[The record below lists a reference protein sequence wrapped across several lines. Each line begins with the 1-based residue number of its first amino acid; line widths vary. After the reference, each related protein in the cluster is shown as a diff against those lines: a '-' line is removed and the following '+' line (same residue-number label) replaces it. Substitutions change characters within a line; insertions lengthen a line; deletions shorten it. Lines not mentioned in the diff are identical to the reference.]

1 MSLCIAGGAGFVGA
15 SLALRYRQHYPSRRI
30 VAFDNLSRRGSELNL
45 ADFRAHNIEFIHGDI
60 RFPRDL
66 ESLTGT
72 FDLLIDAAAEPSVH
86 AGTNAIDTNL
96 QGTLNCLEWAR
107 RRAGALLFL
116 STSRVYSLPALRI
129 LPLREAETR
138 FRLDPQGPQPAGLSA
153 AGIGEAFATSG
164 HRSLYGATKLAS
176 ELFVQEY
183 CAAYGLKAVVNR
195 CGVIAGPGQ
204 WGRVDQG
211 VYALWVAGHFFG
223 LELRYT
229 GFGGSGKQ
237 VRDLL
242 HPDDLFTLLEAQMA
256 CPAAWTGD
264 VFNAGGGLAGSTS
277 LVEYTQLCQEAT
289 GCILTIAAIPQT
301 QPTDIPYYVTDN
313 AKAQA
318 AFGWTPQKTARDI
331 VGNICTWLADNDD
344 RVRPMFTG
352 RTLASKTLH

>member
-15 SLALRYRQHYPSRRI
+15 SLARRYRQHYPNRRI

-45 ADFRAHNIEFIHGDI
+45 ADFRARNIEFIHGDV

-86 AGTNAIDTNL
+86 AATNAIDTNL
-96 QGTLNCLEWAR
+96 KGTLNCLEWAR

-116 STSRVYSLPALRI
+116 STSRVYSLPGLRS
-129 LPLREAETR
+129 LPLREEETR
-138 FRLDPQGPQPAGLSA
+138 FSLNPKDPQPAGLSA
-153 AGIGEAFATSG
+153 AGIGESFATSG

-183 CAAYGLKAVVNR
+183 CAAYGLNTLINR

-204 WGRVDQG
+204 WGRADQG
-211 VYALWVAGHFFG
+211 VYALWVAGHYFG
-223 LELRYT
+223 LGLRYT
-229 GFGGSGKQ
+229 GFGGRGKQ

-242 HPDDLFTLLEAQMA
+242 HPDDLFALLEAQVA

-264 VFNAGGGLAGSTS
+264 VFNAGGGLASSTS
-277 LVEYTQLCQEAT
+277 LVEYTRLCQEAT
-289 GCILTIAAIPQT
+289 GRTLAIGSIPET
-301 QPTDIPYYVTDN
+301 QPTRHPYYVTDN

-331 VGNICTWLADNDD
+331 VGDISAWLADNGDL
-344 RVRPMFTG
+344 VRPMFTDL
-352 RTLASKTLH
+352 TVSE

>member
-15 SLALRYRQHYPSRRI
+15 SLARRYRQHYPNRRI

-45 ADFRAHNIEFIHGDI
+45 ADFRARNIEFIHGDV

-86 AGTNAIDTNL
+86 ADTNAIDTNFK
-96 QGTLNCLEWAR
+96 GTLNCLEWAR

-116 STSRVYSLPALRI
+116 STSRVYSLPTLRS
-129 LPLREAETR
+129 LPLREEETR
-138 FRLDPQGPQPAGLSA
+138 FSLDPKGPQPAGLSV
-153 AGIGEAFATSG
+153 AGVGESFATSG

-183 CAAYGLKAVVNR
+183 CAAYGLNTLINR

-204 WGRVDQG
+204 WGRADQG
-211 VYALWVAGHFFG
+211 VYALWVAGHYFG
-223 LELRYT
+223 LGLRYT

-242 HPDDLFTLLEAQMA
+242 HPDDLFALLEAQVA

-264 VFNAGGGLAGSTS
+264 VFNVGGGLASSTS
-277 LVEYTQLCQEAT
+277 LVEYTRLCQEIT
-289 GCILTIAAIPQT
+289 SRTLAIGSTPET

-313 AKAQA
+313 AKVQT

-331 VGNICTWLADNDD
+331 VGDISAWLADNGDL
-344 RVRPMFTG
+344 VRPMFTDL
-352 RTLASKTLH
+352 TVSE

>member
-15 SLALRYRQHYPSRRI
+15 SLARRYRQHYPNRRI

-45 ADFRAHNIEFIHGDI
+45 ADFRARNIEFIHGDV

-86 AGTNAIDTNL
+86 ADTNAIDTNL
-96 QGTLNCLEWAR
+96 KGTLNCLEWAR

-116 STSRVYSLPALRI
+116 STSRVYSLPTLRS
-129 LPLREAETR
+129 LPLREEETR
-138 FRLDPQGPQPAGLSA
+138 FSLDPKGPQPAGLSV
-153 AGIGEAFATSG
+153 AGVGESFATSR

-183 CAAYGLKAVVNR
+183 CAAYGLNTLINR

-204 WGRVDQG
+204 WGRADQG
-211 VYALWVAGHFFG
+211 VYALWVAGHYFG
-223 LELRYT
+223 LGLRYT

-242 HPDDLFTLLEAQMA
+242 HPDDLFALLEAQVA

-264 VFNAGGGLAGSTS
+264 VFNAGGGLASSTS
-277 LVEYTQLCQEAT
+277 LVEYTRLCQEIT
-289 GCILTIAAIPQT
+289 SRTLAIGSTPET

-313 AKAQA
+313 AKVQT

-331 VGNICTWLADNDD
+331 VGDIHTWLVDNGDL
-344 RVRPMFTG
+344 VRPMFTDL
-352 RTLASKTLH
+352 TVSE

>member
-15 SLALRYRQHYPSRRI
+15 SLARRYRQHYPNRRI

-45 ADFRAHNIEFIHGDI
+45 ADFRARNIEFIHGDV

-86 AGTNAIDTNL
+86 AATNAIDTNL
-96 QGTLNCLEWAR
+96 KGTLNCLEWAR

-116 STSRVYSLPALRI
+116 STSRVYSLPGLRS
-129 LPLREAETR
+129 LPLREEETR
-138 FRLDPQGPQPAGLSA
+138 FSLDPKGPQPAGLLV

-183 CAAYGLKAVVNR
+183 CAAYGLNTLINR

-204 WGRVDQG
+204 WGRADQG
-211 VYALWVAGHFFG
+211 VYALWVAGHYFG
-223 LELRYT
+223 LGLRYT
-229 GFGGSGKQ
+229 GFDGRGKQ

-242 HPDDLFTLLEAQMA
+242 HPDDLFALLEAQVA

-264 VFNAGGGLAGSTS
+264 VFNVGGGLASSTS
-277 LVEYTQLCQEAT
+277 LVEYTRLCQEAT
-289 GCILTIAAIPQT
+289 GRTLAIGSVPET

-313 AKAQA
+313 AKVQA
-318 AFGWTPQKTARDI
+318 AFGWTPQKTARNI
-331 VGNICTWLADNDD
+331 VGDIHTWLVDNGDL
-344 RVRPMFTG
+344 VRPMFTN
-352 RTLASKTLH
+352 LKVSE

>member
-15 SLALRYRQHYPSRRI
+15 SLAHRYRQHYPNRRI

-45 ADFRAHNIEFIHGDI
+45 ADFRARNIEFIHGDV

-86 AGTNAIDTNL
+86 AATNAIDTNL
-96 QGTLNCLEWAR
+96 KGTLNCLEWAR

-116 STSRVYSLPALRI
+116 STSRVYSLPGLRS
-129 LPLREAETR
+129 LPLREEETR
-138 FRLDPQGPQPAGLSA
+138 FSLNPKDPQPAGLSA
-153 AGIGEAFATSG
+153 AGIGESFATSG

-183 CAAYGLKAVVNR
+183 CAAYGLNTLINR

-204 WGRVDQG
+204 WGRADQG
-211 VYALWVAGHFFG
+211 VYALWVAGHYFG
-223 LELRYT
+223 LGLRYT

-242 HPDDLFTLLEAQMA
+242 HPDDLFALLEAQVA

-264 VFNAGGGLAGSTS
+264 VFNAGGGLASSTS
-277 LVEYTQLCQEAT
+277 LVEYTRLCQEIT
-289 GCILTIAAIPQT
+289 SRTLAIGSTPET

-313 AKAQA
+313 AKVQT

-331 VGNICTWLADNDD
+331 VGDISAWLADNGDL
-344 RVRPMFTG
+344 VRPMFTDL
-352 RTLASKTLH
+352 TVSE